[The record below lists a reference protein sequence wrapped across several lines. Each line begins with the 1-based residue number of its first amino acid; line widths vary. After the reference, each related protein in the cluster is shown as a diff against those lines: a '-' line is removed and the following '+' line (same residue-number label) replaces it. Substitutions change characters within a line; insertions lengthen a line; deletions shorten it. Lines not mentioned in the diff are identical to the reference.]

1 MFSRPRRAFLHG
13 AAGAAIALC
22 LGPPASAADPPL
34 SKDLSSQEWQ
44 AIKKVISQQLAALR
58 AGDRGKAFGYATPG
72 IQAQFGDARSF
83 MAMVRHAYSP
93 LLDARYSEFL
103 DGAVIDGIIVQ
114 PLRLITQDNT
124 VLVALYTVER
134 QKRGG
139 WRISG
144 CMIAPS
150 TVQAA

>member
-1 MFSRPRRAFLHG
+1 MFSRSRRVFLLG
-13 AAGAAIALC
+13 GTGAAIG
-22 LGPPASAADPPL
+22 LGLRPLARAADAPL
-34 SKDLSSQEWQ
+34 TKAEWQ
-44 AIKKVISQQLAALR
+44 AIRKAISQQLAALR
-58 AGDRGKAFGYATPG
+58 AGDGGKAFGYATPG

-83 MAMVRHAYSP
+83 MAMVRHAYLP

-103 DGAVIDGIIVQ
+103 EGAVIDGIIVQ
-114 PLRLITQDNT
+114 PLRLIAPDNT

-134 QKRGG
+134 QKRGA

>member
-1 MFSRPRRAFLHG
+1 MFSRPRRALLHG

-22 LGPPASAADPPL
+22 LGPLARAADPPL
-34 SKDLSSQEWQ
+34 SKELSSQEWQ
-44 AIKKVISQQLAALR
+44 AIRKVISQQLAALR
-58 AGDRGKAFGYATPG
+58 AGDGGKAFGYATPG
-72 IQAQFGDARSF
+72 VQAQFGDARSF

-103 DGAVIDGIIVQ
+103 EGAVIEGIVVQ
-114 PLRLITQDNT
+114 PLRLIAQDNT
-124 VLVALYTVER
+124 VLVALYTVEH

>member
-13 AAGAAIALC
+13 AAGTVIALC
-22 LGPPASAADPPL
+22 LGPLASAADPPL

-58 AGDRGKAFGYATPG
+58 AGDGGKAFGYATPS

-103 DGAVIDGIIVQ
+103 EGAVIDGIIVQ
-114 PLRLITQDNT
+114 PLRLIAQDNT

-134 QKRGG
+134 QKGGG

-144 CMIAPS
+144 CVIAPS